1 MSANDVRSF
10 RATLDGVEHVVPYQP
25 GEALLDCMLDANLD
39 PAFMCQQ
46 AHCGTCMVVK
56 LQGEVEMRKNDV
68 LSKRDLEQGYVLLCQ
83 SIPHSDD
90 VWVDCDT

>member
-1 MSANDVRSF
+1 MDRIG
-10 RATLDGVEHVVPYQP
+10 TLESVWRYP
-25 GEALLDCMLDANLD
+25 
-39 PAFMCQQ
+39 
-46 AHCGTCMVVK
+46 VK